1 MKKIAKNKKA
11 AFDYEFI
18 ETLEVGIVLFGSEVK
33 SIKSGSVS
41 LKKSYIDIVEN
52 ELVWKQGYIK
62 HYENKNT
69 FDSFSETRERKLL
82 AHKKQIQKFKKNISL
97 KGYSLIPIS
106 IYELNGRLKMEI
118 ALAKGR
124 KLHDKREYL
133 KEKDQ
138 KRSIDREFKIH
149 P

>member
-1 MKKIAKNKKA
+1 MENITKNKKA
-11 AFDYEFI
+11 SFDYEFI
-18 ETLEVGIVLFGSEVK
+18 EILEVGIVLFGSEVK

-41 LKKSYIDIVEN
+41 LKESYIDIIDN
-52 ELVWKQGYIK
+52 ELIWKQGYIK

-69 FDSFSETRERKLL
+69 FNSFSETRERKLL
-82 AHKKQIQKFKKNISL
+82 AHKKQILKFKKSISL
-97 KGYSLIPIS
+97 KGFSLIPIS

-124 KLHDKREYL
+124 KLYDKRTYL

-138 KRSIDREFKIH
+138 KRSIDREFKI
-149 P
+149 

>member
-1 MKKIAKNKKA
+1 MENITKNKKA
-11 AFDYEFI
+11 SFDYEFI

-41 LKKSYIDIVEN
+41 LKESYIDIIDN
-52 ELVWKQGYIK
+52 ELIWKQGYIK

-69 FDSFSETRERKLL
+69 FNSFSETRERKLL
-82 AHKKQIQKFKKNISL
+82 AHKKQILKFKKSISL
-97 KGYSLIPIS
+97 KGFSLIPIS

-124 KLHDKREYL
+124 KLYDKRTYL

-138 KRSIDREFKIH
+138 KRSIDREFKI
-149 P
+149 